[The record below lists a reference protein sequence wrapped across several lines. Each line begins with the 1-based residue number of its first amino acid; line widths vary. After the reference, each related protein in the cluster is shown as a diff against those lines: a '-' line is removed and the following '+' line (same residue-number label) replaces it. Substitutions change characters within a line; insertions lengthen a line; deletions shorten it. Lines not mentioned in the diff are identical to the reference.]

1 MIIPRPIYFIG
12 DLLYRTSVYGRRAEP
27 ASIVVAIEDDEL
39 FVAIIN
45 HEGDV
50 RIGRFNEAYINCY
63 FRRVHGDP
71 AL

>member
-1 MIIPRPIYFIG
+1 MIFPKKIYFVG
-12 DLLYRTSVYGRRAEP
+12 DLLHRTSDYGRRAEP
-27 ASIVVAIEDDEL
+27 TTIVVAIEDDEL

-45 HEGDV
+45 HKGDV
-50 RIGRFNEAYINCY
+50 RVSRFNEAYINCY

>member
-27 ASIVVAIEDDEL
+27 TSIVVAIVGDEL
-39 FVAIIN
+39 FVVIIN
-45 HEGDV
+45 HGGEV
-50 RIGRFNEAYINCY
+50 RISMFNEAYVNCY
-63 FRRVHGDP
+63 FKPLRGDP